1 MLGNPKAPAFAADR
15 ILAMLAGI
23 RGGGAA
29 ALATDGVGVAV
40 GGSIPACRSLSS
52 RDTALFGAAAAGVG
66 SWAGTG
72 GGDRIAPD
80 PEGLGVVLLELDPVL
95 DIKAARAP

>member
-1 MLGNPKAPAFAADR
+1 MLDMLGIPKAPAFAADR

-29 ALATDGVGVAV
+29 DWATGGVGVAA
-40 GGSIPACRSLSS
+40 GGSMPACRSLSS
-52 RDTALFGAAAAGVG
+52 KDAALFGAAAAGVG
-66 SWAGTG
+66 SWAGAG

-80 PEGLGVVLLELDPVL
+80 TGGLGVV
-95 DIKAARAP
+95 